1 MSLLEKP
8 ETEDLM
14 TEFNGLV
21 FGLLFDKAKQSG
33 WCNK

>member
-8 ETEDLM
+8 EVEDLM
-14 TEFNGLV
+14 TEFNGLA

-33 WCNK
+33 